1 MLGLML
7 PVLGAALL
15 FSSGAEA
22 HAVHDRCAYG
32 PTHSGTTQHF
42 HPGGYGLRLLRC
54 LTHHKF
60 LSNAELFE
68 GRILP
73 STSRATRWLKFGSGG
88 GVYVRNRT
96 QGTRGPQCR

>member
-1 MLGLML
+1 MLRLML

-54 LTHHKF
+54 LTHPDSF
-60 LSNAELFE
+60 RTLNLSK
-68 GRILP
+68 GTIQP
-73 STSRATRWLKFGSGG
+73 STSPATL
-88 GVYVRNRT
+88 
-96 QGTRGPQCR
+96 